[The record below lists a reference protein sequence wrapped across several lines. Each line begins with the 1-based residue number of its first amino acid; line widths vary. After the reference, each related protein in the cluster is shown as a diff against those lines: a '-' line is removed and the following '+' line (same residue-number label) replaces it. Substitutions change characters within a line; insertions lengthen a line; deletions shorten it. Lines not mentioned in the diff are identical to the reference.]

1 VNQTEQTLAI
11 AELSRICAGRHD
23 VLVCEVGLRWLL
35 SHEPALV
42 EFLTPCRPW
51 VATPTEEGRRV
62 FSELICIFENQ
73 T

>member
-23 VLVCEVGLRWLL
+23 VLVCETGLRWLL
-35 SHEPALV
+35 AHEPPLV
-42 EFLTPCRPW
+42 EFLPTNRIYA
-51 VATPTEEGRRV
+51 ATPTEEGRRV
-62 FSELICIFENQ
+62 FSKLLCTFEEQ